1 MNYRYMKGMD
11 LLVQIYGLTICV
23 RIIVGNMVT
32 VMMRAMIIVNYPLS
46 KEVVM
51 KVILRI
57 VLEIVGMMNIFFI
70 GSGS

>member
-1 MNYRYMKGMD
+1 M
-11 LLVQIYGLTICV
+11 
-23 RIIVGNMVT
+23 T
-32 VMMRAMIIVNYPLS
+32 VMMRAMIIENYPLS